1 MPIATKKNKIIISPI
16 LLEIASKA
24 FVIKGSSAPA
34 LTNCPTTWGKTNASL
49 TLTLAPSP
57 NLDLHPNPNPNPSY

>member
-1 MPIATKKNKIIISPI
+1 MPIATKKNEIIIIPI

-34 LTNCPTTWGKTNASL
+34 LTNCPTTWGKTNASKDII
-49 TLTLAPSP
+49 TIIEKPI
-57 NLDLHPNPNPNPSY
+57 NIIG